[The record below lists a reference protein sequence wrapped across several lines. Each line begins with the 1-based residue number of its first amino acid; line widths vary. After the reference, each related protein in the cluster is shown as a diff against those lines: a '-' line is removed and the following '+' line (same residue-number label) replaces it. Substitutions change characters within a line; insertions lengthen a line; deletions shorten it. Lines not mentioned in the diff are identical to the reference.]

1 MCLAWLG
8 LPVPGARGSA
18 SVLDKVAMR
27 KGSHDA
33 LYGELMEYYADTNRP
48 DGSLGSGEAG
58 TPRLRRGRGAGI
70 VQPVAAMK
78 RAAVF
83 DKAPAQQGKAQQAV
97 VGQKQHLASDEAFT
111 KVEMKSAVAIGV
123 VCVGAFL
130 VWRLRDGDSLAKE
143 AWGGIDKS
151 FIPIREADTGETE
164 EQKEFARMEAARAI
178 ERAKKKEEEY
188 ARQRQAGMVPE
199 VDVQQEGMVP
209 GVMSAATGVTG
220 MAYQTDG
227 GTGETDEVGSPD
239 ATKETG
245 ETEETGETGET
256 GSTKLGS
263 PGLLAMALLSVMAD
277 DIRKELNNMPKH
289 VLPESRAM
297 VCGRVNGAGTSMAV
311 WTPRIKMPSGS
322 TDSSTALKG
331 KDLLLGPI
339 ATALKEISGK
349 NVAPFFSDKYD
360 PMHDLH
366 KYVNRPESDDP
377 RHPRPD
383 RDPFSALM
391 SALQSFDGPV
401 ASERL
406 AKYDPLSDLANI
418 PVAEGEGG
426 DEYSLVHALLRA
438 TPEKGDI
445 DVEKLFPILGDMMAK
460 IREMS
465 RAQSASSA
473 GSNDWP
479 STSEDDVAQAERRA
493 DEAERKAMALLERIE
508 KKEDELLSKVQQ
520 LQTRLTDAE

>member
-1 MCLAWLG
+1 MHTVRSIDLASVLVGTNRPPGRSRPCKGSRRPRHVERRSSLRPVARSSASPPPTAKGFLAVFVPVMCLAWLG
-8 LPVPGARGSA
+8 LPVPGARGASAQGPTPRGSA

-58 TPRLRRGRGAGI
+58 TPRLRRGRAAGI

-83 DKAPAQQGKAQQAV
+83 DKAPAQQGKAQQGKAQQAV

-209 GVMSAATGVTG
+209 GVMSAATNVTG

-227 GTGETDEVGSPD
+227 GSGETDEVGSPD

-245 ETEETGETGET
+245 ETGETEETEETDWGDW
-256 GSTKLGS
+256 G
-263 PGLLAMALLSVMAD
+263 D
-277 DIRKELNNMPKH
+277 RIDQ
-289 VLPESRAM
+289 
-297 VCGRVNGAGTSMAV
+297 AGF
-311 WTPRIKMPSGS
+311 PR
-322 TDSSTALKG
+322 
-331 KDLLLGPI
+331 
-339 ATALKEISGK
+339 
-349 NVAPFFSDKYD
+349 
-360 PMHDLH
+360 
-366 KYVNRPESDDP
+366 
-377 RHPRPD
+377 
-383 RDPFSALM
+383 
-391 SALQSFDGPV
+391 
-401 ASERL
+401 
-406 AKYDPLSDLANI
+406 
-418 PVAEGEGG
+418 
-426 DEYSLVHALLRA
+426 
-438 TPEKGDI
+438 
-445 DVEKLFPILGDMMAK
+445 
-460 IREMS
+460 
-465 RAQSASSA
+465 SA
-473 GSNDWP
+473 GDGIVIGDGGRYSKG
-479 STSEDDVAQAERRA
+479 AE
-493 DEAERKAMALLERIE
+493 
-508 KKEDELLSKVQQ
+508 
-520 LQTRLTDAE
+520 

>member
-1 MCLAWLG
+1 M
-8 LPVPGARGSA
+8 
-18 SVLDKVAMR
+18 
-27 KGSHDA
+27 
-33 LYGELMEYYADTNRP
+33 
-48 DGSLGSGEAG
+48 
-58 TPRLRRGRGAGI
+58 
-70 VQPVAAMK
+70 
-78 RAAVF
+78 AV
-83 DKAPAQQGKAQQAV
+83 
-97 VGQKQHLASDEAFT
+97 
-111 KVEMKSAVAIGV
+111 
-123 VCVGAFL
+123 
-130 VWRLRDGDSLAKE
+130 
-143 AWGGIDKS
+143 
-151 FIPIREADTGETE
+151 
-164 EQKEFARMEAARAI
+164 
-178 ERAKKKEEEY
+178 
-188 ARQRQAGMVPE
+188 
-199 VDVQQEGMVP
+199 
-209 GVMSAATGVTG
+209 
-220 MAYQTDG
+220 
-227 GTGETDEVGSPD
+227 
-239 ATKETG
+239 
-245 ETEETGETGET
+245 
-256 GSTKLGS
+256 
-263 PGLLAMALLSVMAD
+263 LSVMAD

-473 GSNDWP
+473 GLNDWP